1 LLETKE
7 HEWGQRIT
15 DGKILQLINDNILP
29 KCKESDELSA
39 ILIIYVQFISEI
51 IDNEPNLI
59 RILLKQGDDH
69 TGLINNLL
77 STLKEFKL
85 NQRGTHA

>member
-1 LLETKE
+1 MKETKE

-29 KCKESDELSA
+29 KCKDSDELGT
-39 ILIIYVQFISEI
+39 ILITYVQFISEI

-59 RILLKQGDDH
+59 RILLKQGDDQ

-77 STLKEFKL
+77 NTLKEFKL
-85 NQRGTHA
+85 KQKGVYA

>member
-1 LLETKE
+1 MLETKE

-15 DGKILQLINDNILP
+15 DGKILQLINDHILP

-39 ILIIYVQFISEI
+39 ILITYVQFISEI

-85 NQRGTHA
+85 KQKGTHA

>member
-1 LLETKE
+1 LKETKE

-29 KCKESDELSA
+29 KCKDSDELST
-39 ILIIYVQFISEI
+39 ILITYVEFISEI

-59 RILLKQGDDH
+59 RILLKQGDDQ

-77 STLKEFKL
+77 NTLKEFKL
-85 NQRGTHA
+85 KQKGVYA

>member
-1 LLETKE
+1 MLETKE

-15 DGKILQLINDNILP
+15 DGKLLQLINDNILP
-29 KCKESDELSA
+29 KCNESDELSA
-39 ILIIYVQFISEI
+39 ILITYVQFISEI

-85 NQRGTHA
+85 

>member
-1 LLETKE
+1 MLETKE

-85 NQRGTHA
+85 